1 MDLANDP
8 ELIELYR
15 NEMSERV
22 DILMEGSLAMV
33 DDAFPA
39 GRLDE
44 MRREAHTVKGTS
56 RVMGMRDAG
65 DAGDIIEAIYTEI
78 LGARRVPSI
87 GLGRGLTLVCRAL
100 QRFLVE
106 PLGDHGIPEAL
117 EILIKLAD
125 DPMAADEL
133 LGPLEDEEVE
143 AAQLAAGAPG
153 AENDSAGDDAT
164 DTYALDS
171 ANDVSPIDVEPN
183 EGDQAVLNNV
193 VPIGVL
199 DTSPQFYN
207 VPPNPR
213 SDDPLLI
220 PINFEDIDLDQ
231 VEDAIAKDDHTRSLG
246 GLLEAPELWINSETT
261 GVATA
266 RLYEIINRAAEL
278 RLDTESLIT
287 AVERLAQVEDL
298 DQMRAMVGAL
308 RHGVKALALGASAM
322 QQQTISVVAVPM
334 TSVLSSLPALV
345 RFLAKRTG
353 KDVRFEIL
361 GDEETELDRGTL
373 DRVADVIRQ
382 LLVNAIV
389 HGLKTPDERAAQ
401 GKEQTGTLTLNV
413 QQEED
418 HVRLTVT
425 DDGTG
430 INWKAVRD
438 AAVEKDLID
447 PNASPSTAELQTLL
461 FNESISTASE
471 DDELGG
477 SGDGLSMVSTYVQ
490 DLHGSIELRSVAG
503 VGTEVEVIVPRFQ
516 SLQSIVLVLTA
527 NARWGIPEL
536 AILERTSIADAITYR
551 TPDGRKEVLF
561 RDGTIPLVSLGK
573 LVGDEDAETTRD
585 VIVVSTHGG
594 PLALSVPGTL
604 GVMEVAPKRLGGLL
618 RSAPFVTGAAM
629 VSGEIAMLIDTDSLM
644 EVANSLALEEQHNR
658 KTILI
663 VDDSIGVRQVLA
675 AALTAGGFD
684 VVAAASS
691 IGALNQL
698 ANNPID
704 AMVVDYAMP
713 GQDGVELVT
722 RVRETYGDMPVVMIS
737 GVADEADRKR
747 AEASGID
754 AFFEKSDFR
763 EGALASMLI
772 SLLNDESP
780 MGKTAQ

>member
-15 NEMSERV
+15 NEMTERV
-22 DILMEGSLAMV
+22 DVLMEGSLAMV

-39 GRLDE
+39 ARLDE

-56 RVMGMRDAG
+56 RVMGMSEAG
-65 DAGDIIEAIYTEI
+65 DAGDIIEAIYEDI
-78 LGARRVPSI
+78 LRARRVPSI
-87 GLGRGLTLVCRAL
+87 GLGRGLRLVCRAL
-100 QRFLVE
+100 QKFLVE
-106 PLGDHGIPEAL
+106 PLGDHGIPQAL

-125 DPMAADEL
+125 DPMSADEL
-133 LGPLEDEEVE
+133 LGTLEDEELEGSHNAAGLPDAADDEDGARNDAPDGGDAPPIDGGPDQE
-143 AAQLAAGAPG
+143 AADQ
-153 AENDSAGDDAT
+153 
-164 DTYALDS
+164 
-171 ANDVSPIDVEPN
+171 DVPD
-183 EGDQAVLNNV
+183 NV

-287 AVERLAQVEDL
+287 AIERLAQVEDL
-298 DQMRAMVGAL
+298 DQMRAMVAAL
-308 RHGVKALALGASAM
+308 RHGVRALALGANAM

-389 HGLKTPDERAAQ
+389 HGLKTPDERTKQ
-401 GKEQTGTLTLNV
+401 GKEPTGTLTLNV

-418 HVRLTVT
+418 HVRLIVT
-425 DDGTG
+425 DDGGG
-430 INWKAVRD
+430 IDWAAVRTT
-438 AAVEKDLID
+438 AVENDLID

-573 LVGDEDAETTRD
+573 LVGDEDAETSRD

-594 PLALSVPGTL
+594 PLALSVAGTL

-644 EVANSLALEEQHNR
+644 EVANALALDEQHNR

-691 IGALNQL
+691 VGALNQL
-698 ANNPID
+698 ANNPVD

-737 GVADEADRKR
+737 GVADEADRSR
-747 AEASGID
+747 AEAAGID
-754 AFFEKSDFR
+754 AFFQKSDFR

-772 SLLNDESP
+772 SLLNDGSP

>member
-1 MDLANDP
+1 M
-8 ELIELYR
+8 
-15 NEMSERV
+15 
-22 DILMEGSLAMV
+22 
-33 DDAFPA
+33 
-39 GRLDE
+39 
-44 MRREAHTVKGTS
+44 
-56 RVMGMRDAG
+56 
-65 DAGDIIEAIYTEI
+65 
-78 LGARRVPSI
+78 
-87 GLGRGLTLVCRAL
+87 VCRAL
-100 QRFLVE
+100 QRFLAD
-106 PLGDHGIPEAL
+106 PAGDHGIGEAVA
-117 EILIKLAD
+117 ILGKLAD
-125 DPMAADEL
+125 DPLSADEI
-133 LGPLEDEEVE
+133 LGTLDEQVNKS
-143 AAQLAAGAPG
+143 PVV
-153 AENDSAGDDAT
+153 AEIPEQSEESGDE
-164 DTYALDS
+164 L
-171 ANDVSPIDVEPN
+171 PIVD
-183 EGDQAVLNNV
+183 NV

-207 VPPNPR
+207 VPANPR

-220 PINFEDIDLDQ
+220 PINPEDIDLDH
-231 VEDAIAKDDHTRSLG
+231 VEDAIAQDDHSRSLG

-287 AVERLAQVEDL
+287 AIERLAEVDDVQR
-298 DQMRAMVGAL
+298 MRSMVGAL
-308 RHGVKALALGASAM
+308 RHGVKALALGAQAM

-334 TSVLSSLPALV
+334 SSVLSSLPALV

-389 HGLKTPDERAAQ
+389 HGLKTPDQRAAED
-401 GKEQTGTLTLNV
+401 KDPTGTLTLNV
-413 QQEED
+413 VQDED

-425 DDGTG
+425 DDGSGMDWPG
-430 INWKAVRD
+430 IRR
-438 AAVEKDLID
+438 AAVAKGLIE

-471 DDELGG
+471 GDELGG
-477 SGDGLSMVSTYVQ
+477 SGDGLSTVSGYIQ
-490 DLHGSIELRSVAG
+490 DLHGSIELRSVPG
-503 VGTEVEVIVPRFQ
+503 VGTEIEVIVPRFQ

-536 AILERTSIADAITYR
+536 TILERTSIADAITYR

-573 LVGDEDAETTRD
+573 LVGDDDAETARD
-585 VIVVSTHGG
+585 MVVVQTHGG
-594 PLALSVPGTL
+594 PLALSVAGTL

-629 VSGEIAMLIDTDSLM
+629 VNGEIAMLIDTDSLM
-644 EVANSLALEEQHNR
+644 EVAGGVEVDDPKNR

-684 VVAAASS
+684 VVSAGSS
-691 IGALNQL
+691 IGALEQL
-698 ANNPID
+698 ANNAVD

-722 RVRETYGDMPVVMIS
+722 KVRETYGAMPVVMIS
-737 GVADEADRKR
+737 GVANEEDRER

-772 SLLNDESP
+772 SLLNEESP
-780 MGKTAQ
+780 MGKTAL